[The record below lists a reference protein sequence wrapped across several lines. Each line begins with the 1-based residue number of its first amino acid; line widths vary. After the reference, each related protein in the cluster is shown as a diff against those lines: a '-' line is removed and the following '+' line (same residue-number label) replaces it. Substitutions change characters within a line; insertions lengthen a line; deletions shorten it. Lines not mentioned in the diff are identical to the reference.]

1 MGSRFEPTTA
11 TAKQQMNP
19 PQTRASLKAAVLDT
33 AGVLT
38 SASTAPIS
46 GSETATVQP
55 LDNSIQNDPKFTILP
70 QKSSSPLQMN
80 SAAAPV
86 ASLPIATP
94 LGYAMEVDEP
104 CTQVTD
110 IADKNLREAE
120 LVNKSSSAPVT
131 QTLVVEI
138 RTSEDRTLKRLAPVS
153 TSQSSC
159 PRVIITDSVFQI
171 GAELHKD
178 FIICYF
184 NGRAPSFNQIQ
195 SVFNHMWGKGNAWRF
210 TTIL

>member
-1 MGSRFEPTTA
+1 
-11 TAKQQMNP
+11 MNP

-46 GSETATVQP
+46 GSETAT
-55 LDNSIQNDPKFTILP
+55 
-70 QKSSSPLQMN
+70 MN

>member
-1 MGSRFEPTTA
+1 
-11 TAKQQMNP
+11 
-19 PQTRASLKAAVLDT
+19 
-33 AGVLT
+33 
-38 SASTAPIS
+38 
-46 GSETATVQP
+46 
-55 LDNSIQNDPKFTILP
+55 
-70 QKSSSPLQMN
+70 MN

-94 LGYAMEVDEP
+94 LGYAMELDEP